1 MEFKFVVRNGVV
13 NYLMIAGERVVGAA
27 VREPEAHRLCTVYK
41 VQKADQ
47 FPGYPIKA
55 GAYYFEGEFIEEAK
69 TEETPK
75 KKTTRKKKVEE

>member
-1 MEFKFVVRNGVV
+1 MEYKFVVRNGIV
-13 NYLMIAGERVVGAA
+13 NYLMIAGERVVGAS
-27 VREPEAHRLCTVYK
+27 VNEPEAHRLCTVYK

-55 GAYYFEGEFIEEAK
+55 GAYYFEGEFIEEEK
-69 TEETPK
+69 TAEAPK